1 MHLLVGYDA
10 HSAGPSEAPRSF
22 GEKKMTSP
30 PSEAHDEL
38 DEIDRVLITALQKD
52 GRIGYAELGELVGLT
67 AGGARKRFM
76 RLQDR
81 GILKVV
87 GITDPLRLGYR
98 SMAMV
103 GIVADG
109 DIEAIAAALNEIDD
123 VIYVVLA
130 AGRYDLLVEVIATD
144 QAGLFEVIN
153 QKVRATPGVARAE
166 TFTYYGI
173 RTHRFEWGV
182 R

>member
-1 MHLLVGYDA
+1 MTF
-10 HSAGPSEAPRSF
+10 PS
-22 GEKKMTSP
+22 
-30 PSEAHDEL
+30 SEAHDDL
-38 DEIDRVLITALQKD
+38 DNIDRILLAALQKD
-52 GRIGYAELGELVGLT
+52 GRIGYAELGDLVGLT
-67 AGGARKRFM
+67 AGGARKRFK

-81 GILKVV
+81 GILQVV
-87 GITDPLRLGYR
+87 GVTDPLRLGYR

-109 DIEAIAAALNEIDD
+109 DVEAIAAALNDIED
-123 VIYVVLA
+123 VVYVVLA
-130 AGRYDLLVEVIATD
+130 AGRYDLLVEVLATD
-144 QAGLFEVIN
+144 QRSMFEVIN
-153 QKVRATPGVARAE
+153 RKVRPTPGVARAE

>member
-1 MHLLVGYDA
+1 
-10 HSAGPSEAPRSF
+10 
-22 GEKKMTSP
+22 MTSP
-30 PSEAHDEL
+30 SAESRDDL
-38 DEIDRVLITALQKD
+38 DEIDRVLLTALQKD

-67 AGGARKRFM
+67 AGGARKRFK

-81 GILKVV
+81 GILQIV
-87 GITDPLRLGYR
+87 GVTDPLRLGYR

-109 DIEAIAAALNEIDD
+109 DVEAIAEALNDIED
-123 VIYVVLA
+123 VVYVVLA

-144 QAGLFEVIN
+144 QASMLEVVNRKI
-153 QKVRATPGVARAE
+153 RPIPGVARAE
-166 TFTYYGI
+166 TFPYYGI